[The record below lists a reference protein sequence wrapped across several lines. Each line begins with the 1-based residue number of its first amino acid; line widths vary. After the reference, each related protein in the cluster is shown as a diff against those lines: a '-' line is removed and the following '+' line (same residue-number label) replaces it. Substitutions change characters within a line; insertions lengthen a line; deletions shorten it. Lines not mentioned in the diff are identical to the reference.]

1 MKVLRTPAE
10 VHVWRDE
17 WRRQP
22 VTVGLVPTMGYLHE
36 GHNSLLRAARQQCD
50 LVVMSLFVNPTQFRE
65 GEDLGT
71 YPRDEE
77 RDLAIAEGS
86 GVDFVYAPQPEQ
98 IYPSG
103 FATRVEVEGL
113 TEVLCGNESGRGSSH
128 FAGVTTIVTK
138 LLNAVDPDL
147 AYFGQKDAQQATVIR
162 RMAEDLEF
170 RTGIVILPTV
180 RERDGLAMSSR
191 NAYLSP
197 EARERATAIWSSL
210 LETEAVFAE
219 QGLDAALAAG
229 RHHLQ
234 AAGITP
240 EYFEARYPGTL
251 DSADGNGTDPILIAV
266 AARVDGT
273 RLIDNIL
280 IEPQSLKKRSQR

>member
-1 MKVLRTPAE
+1 MKVLRDPAE
-10 VHVWRDE
+10 MHALRD
-17 WRRQP
+17 RFRGQTG
-22 VTVGLVPTMGYLHE
+22 TVGLVPTMGYLHE
-36 GHNSLLRAARQQCD
+36 GHNSLLMTARAEND
-50 LVVMSLFVNPTQFRE
+50 FVVMSLFVNPAQFRA
-65 GEDLGT
+65 GEDLST

-86 GVDFVYAPQPEQ
+86 GVDFVYAPLPDA
-98 IYPSG
+98 IYPAG
-103 FATRVEVEGL
+103 FATKVEVEGL
-113 TEVLCGNESGRGSSH
+113 TEVLCGSETSRGPGH

-138 LLNAVDPDL
+138 LLNAVDPDV

-170 RTGIVILPTV
+170 RTKIVILPTV

-197 EARERATAIWSSL
+197 ESRDRATAIWASL
-210 LETEAVFAE
+210 LETESVFAE
-219 QGLDAALAAG
+219 KGLDAALRAG
-229 RHHLQ
+229 RRHLEE
-234 AAGITP
+234 AGITP

-251 DSADGNGTDPILIAV
+251 DPADGTGSDPILVAV
-266 AARVDGT
+266 AADVDGT

-280 IEPQSLKKRSQR
+280 IEPETQRSSS

>member
-1 MKVLRTPAE
+1 MKVLRSPEEMHAL
-10 VHVWRDE
+10 RDE
-17 WRRQP
+17 LRGQDI
-22 VTVGLVPTMGYLHE
+22 TVGLVPTMGYLHE
-36 GHNSLLRAARQQCD
+36 GHNSLLKAARSGSD
-50 LVVMSLFVNPTQFRE
+50 VVVMSLFVNPTQFRP
-65 GEDLGT
+65 GEDLST

-77 RDLAIAEGS
+77 RDLAIAESS
-86 GVDFVYAPQPEQ
+86 GVDYVYAPQPEA

-103 FATRVEVEGL
+103 FASKVEVEGL
-113 TEVLCGNESGRGSSH
+113 TEVLCGSETSRGPGH
-128 FAGVTTIVTK
+128 FAGVTTIVAK
-138 LLNAVDPDL
+138 LLNAVDPDF

-170 RTGIVILPTV
+170 RTEIVILPTV

-210 LETEAVFAE
+210 LETESVFAE
-219 QGLDAALAAG
+219 NGLDAALDAG
-229 RHHLQ
+229 RRRLEQ
-234 AAGITP
+234 AGITP

-251 DSADGNGTDPILIAV
+251 DPADGNGTDPILVAV
-266 AARVDGT
+266 AANVDGT

-280 IEPQSLKKRSQR
+280 IEPQSLKRRV

>member
-1 MKVLRTPAE
+1 MKVLRSPEEMHAL
-10 VHVWRDE
+10 RDE
-17 WRRQP
+17 LRGQDI
-22 VTVGLVPTMGYLHE
+22 TVGLVPTMGYLHE
-36 GHNSLLRAARQQCD
+36 GHNSLLKAARSGSD
-50 LVVMSLFVNPTQFRE
+50 VVVMSLFVNPTQFRP
-65 GEDLGT
+65 GEDLST

-77 RDLAIAEGS
+77 RDLAIAESS
-86 GVDFVYAPQPEQ
+86 GVDYVYAPQPEA

-103 FATRVEVEGL
+103 FASKVEVEGL
-113 TEVLCGNESGRGSSH
+113 TEVLCGSETSRGPGH
-128 FAGVTTIVTK
+128 FAGVTTIVAK
-138 LLNAVDPDL
+138 LLNAVDPDF

-170 RTGIVILPTV
+170 RTEIMILPTV

-210 LETEAVFAE
+210 LETESVFAE
-219 QGLDAALAAG
+219 DGLDAALDAG
-229 RHHLQ
+229 RRRLEQ
-234 AAGITP
+234 AGITP

-251 DSADGNGTDPILIAV
+251 DPADGNGTDPILVAV
-266 AARVDGT
+266 AANVDGT

-280 IEPQSLKKRSQR
+280 IEPQSLKRRV

>member
-10 VHVWRDE
+10 AHELRDRLRGE
-17 WRRQP
+17 QKS
-22 VTVGLVPTMGYLHE
+22 VGLVPTMGYLHE
-36 GHNSLLRAARQQCD
+36 GHNSLLRAARD
-50 LVVMSLFVNPTQFRE
+50 ENDVVIMSLFVNPTQFKA
-65 GEDLGT
+65 GEDLST

-86 GVDFVYAPQPEQ
+86 GVDFIYAPLPEDV
-98 IYPSG
+98 YPPG
-103 FATRVEVEGL
+103 FATNVELEGL
-113 TEVLCGNESGRGSSH
+113 TEVLCGSETSRGPGH
-128 FAGVTTIVTK
+128 FAGVTTIVAK
-138 LLNAVDPDL
+138 LFNAIDPDR

-162 RMAEDLEF
+162 RMTEDLEF
-170 RTGIVILPTV
+170 RTRVVILPTV

-197 EARERATAIWSSL
+197 ESRERATAIWASL
-210 LETEAVFAE
+210 LETESRISE
-219 QGLDAALAAG
+219 DGLHAALEAG
-229 RHHLQ
+229 RRHLE

-251 DSADGNGTDPILIAV
+251 DPAEGDGTEPVLVAV
-266 AARVDGT
+266 AANVDGT

-280 IEPQSLKKRSQR
+280 IDPSSTHRRTS